1 MYFNFS
7 PQGFTTSRQEAV
19 IYIQSKNPVRTKQL
33 QAGVEMSVA
42 GGAGHARAKS

>member
-19 IYIQSKNPVRTKQL
+19 IYIQSKKPVRTKQL
-33 QAGVEMSVA
+33 RAGLEMTVA
-42 GGAGHARAKS
+42 VSAGLARAKS